1 MASEKIKPPINLSVL
16 ILFGL
21 ILLSLQLMSSA
32 TQESSQLSAM
42 YSWLLLVN
50 ALGSVVLLILV
61 GANIYS
67 LIQHTKRREAG
78 SRLTARMVSLF
89 VVLALAP
96 AVIVFYFS
104 MQFLH
109 QGIDSWFNVE
119 IDRAMEDALE
129 LSQASLDQRMRW
141 HLKQTKQLAENLEA
155 SSENLATL
163 EMENLRALSEASE
176 MTLFSRQG
184 RIITSSSINPSD
196 ILPSLP
202 DEHIWLQLRQNAEYV
217 ALAPVREDELM
228 IRVIVTVKG
237 QEQQYLQA
245 LYPVPVRIADLADSV
260 EFAFV
265 RYQEMNFLRDSL
277 KISFSL
283 ALSLVLLMSLLAAI
297 WVAFISIRNIIA
309 PVKELVKG
317 TQAVASG
324 HYDQLVPVIA
334 QDDLGF
340 LVESFNEMTLRIA
353 RASNETRMA
362 GIEVENQ
369 RAYLETILAN
379 LTAGV
384 ISFDALYKIR
394 TANQAAYRIFH
405 IHVNQFIGRTLLEL
419 VQGYAELAEPLKSI
433 QRLLEQ
439 ADDIWQQ
446 RIAFLGSNGR
456 QELLCRGTP
465 LFSQEGQR
473 VGAVVVF
480 DDVTDLMQAQR
491 NAAWGEVARRL
502 AHEIKNPLTLIQ
514 LSAER
519 LQHKLAGKLEPDYAA
534 ILQRSTQTIVQQ
546 VEAMKEMVDD
556 FSEYAKPSKKQTVDI
571 DLPALVQEVL
581 ALYALKSGVKFKAD
595 YETGLLMINGDPV
608 SIRQVLHN
616 LLKNALE
623 AIDAKGLIEI
633 SLRRVQKNN
642 TDFIEIAL
650 YDDGPGI
657 KDEQIEKIFEPYVT
671 TKAKGTGLGLA
682 IVKKIIEEHGGAIW
696 VDTGRKVGAGF
707 IIQLPACNI
716 ELLENI

>member
-1 MASEKIKPPINLSVL
+1 MAPEKIKFPFNLSVL

-61 GANIYS
+61 GANIYT

-78 SRLTARMVSLF
+78 SRLTTRMVSLF

-141 HLKQTKQLAENLEA
+141 HLKQTQQLTEKLED
-155 SSENLATL
+155 SSESLVTL
-163 EMENLRALSEASE
+163 EIENLREQSGASE

-184 RIITSSSINPSD
+184 RIIASSSINPGD

-217 ALAPVREDELM
+217 AVAPMHEEELM
-228 IRVIVTVKG
+228 IRVIVTVKA
-237 QEQQYLQA
+237 QEPQYLQA

-265 RYQEMNFLRDSL
+265 RYQEMNYLRNSL
-277 KISFSL
+277 KMSFSL

-324 HYDQLVPVIA
+324 HYDQQLPVIA

-340 LVESFNEMTLRIA
+340 LVESFNDMTHRIA
-353 RASNETRMA
+353 
-362 GIEVENQ
+362 
-369 RAYLETILAN
+369 
-379 LTAGV
+379 
-384 ISFDALYKIR
+384 
-394 TANQAAYRIFH
+394 
-405 IHVNQFIGRTLLEL
+405 
-419 VQGYAELAEPLKSI
+419 
-433 QRLLEQ
+433 
-439 ADDIWQQ
+439 
-446 RIAFLGSNGR
+446 
-456 QELLCRGTP
+456 
-465 LFSQEGQR
+465 
-473 VGAVVVF
+473 
-480 DDVTDLMQAQR
+480 
-491 NAAWGEVARRL
+491 
-502 AHEIKNPLTLIQ
+502 
-514 LSAER
+514 
-519 LQHKLAGKLEPDYAA
+519 
-534 ILQRSTQTIVQQ
+534 
-546 VEAMKEMVDD
+546 
-556 FSEYAKPSKKQTVDI
+556 
-571 DLPALVQEVL
+571 
-581 ALYALKSGVKFKAD
+581 SG
-595 YETGLLMINGDPV
+595 P
-608 SIRQVLHN
+608 R
-616 LLKNALE
+616 
-623 AIDAKGLIEI
+623 
-633 SLRRVQKNN
+633 
-642 TDFIEIAL
+642 
-650 YDDGPGI
+650 
-657 KDEQIEKIFEPYVT
+657 
-671 TKAKGTGLGLA
+671 
-682 IVKKIIEEHGGAIW
+682 
-696 VDTGRKVGAGF
+696 
-707 IIQLPACNI
+707 
-716 ELLENI
+716 

>member
-1 MASEKIKPPINLSVL
+1 MALKKIKLPVSLSVS

-42 YSWLLLVN
+42 YSWLLLAN
-50 ALGSVVLLILV
+50 ALGSVVLLGLV
-61 GANIYS
+61 GANIFA
-67 LIQHTKRREAG
+67 LTKQLKKREAG
-78 SRLTARMVSLF
+78 SRLTTRMVSLF
-89 VVLALAP
+89 VLLALAP
-96 AVIVFYFS
+96 AAIVFYFS

-141 HLKQTKQLAENLEA
+141 HLKQTQQIIEKLES

-163 EMENLRALSEASE
+163 ELENLRQQSEAAE
-176 MTLFSRQG
+176 MTVFSRQG
-184 RIITSSSINPSD
+184 RIIASSSVNPSD
-196 ILPSLP
+196 ILPNLP
-202 DEHIWLQLRQNAEYV
+202 DENIWLRLRQNAQYV
-217 ALAPVREDELM
+217 ALTPVHDDVLM
-228 IRVIVTVKG
+228 IRVIVTLKT

-245 LYPVPVRIADLADSV
+245 LYPVPIRIADLADSV
-260 EFAFV
+260 EFAFL
-265 RYQEMNFLRDSL
+265 RYQEMNYLRTSL
-277 KISFSL
+277 RWSFSL
-283 ALSLVLLMSLLAAI
+283 VLSLVLLMSLLAAI
-297 WVAFISIRNIIA
+297 WVAFISIRNIIS

-317 TQAVASG
+317 TRAVALG
-324 HYDQLVPVIA
+324 HYDQQLPVIA

-340 LVESFNEMTLRIA
+340 LVESFNDMTKRIA
-353 RASNETRMA
+353 EARDEIRLT
-362 GIEVENQ
+362 GVEVENQ

-384 ISFDALYKIR
+384 ISFDADYKIR
-394 TANQAAYRIFH
+394 TVNQAAYRIFRIQVQH
-405 IHVNQFIGRTLLEL
+405 FVGQTLLEL
-419 VQGYAELAEPLKSI
+419 ALSYSELAEPLKSI

-439 ADDIWQQ
+439 SDDIWQQ
-446 RIAFLGSNGR
+446 RLAFLGANGR

-480 DDVTDLMQAQR
+480 DDVTDLIQAQK

-502 AHEIKNPLTLIQ
+502 AHEIKNPLTPIQ

-519 LQHKLAGKLEPDYAA
+519 LQHKLADKLEPTDAA
-534 ILQRSTQTIVQQ
+534 MLERSTRTIVQQ
-546 VEAMKEMVDD
+546 VVAMKEMVDD
-556 FSEYAKPSKKQTVDI
+556 FSEYAKPSKKQTVII
-571 DLPALVQEVL
+571 DLPVLVQEVM
-581 ALYALKSGVKFKAD
+581 ALYVLKSGIRFKTN
-595 YETGLLMINGDPV
+595 YEAASLLIMGDPV

-616 LLKNALE
+616 LIKNALE
-623 AIDAKGLIEI
+623 AIETQGRIEI
-633 SLRRVQKNN
+633 NLHRVQKNDS
-642 TDFIEIAL
+642 DFIEIAL

-657 KDEQIEKIFEPYVT
+657 KDEQIETLFEPYVT

-696 VDTGRKVGAGF
+696 VDTSRKVGAGF
-707 IIQLPACNI
+707 IIQLPACNV
-716 ELLENI
+716 ET

>member
-1 MASEKIKPPINLSVL
+1 MVSNKIKPPISVS
-16 ILFGL
+16 IIVLFGM

-32 TQESSQLSAM
+32 TQESSELSAM

-50 ALGSVVLLILV
+50 TLGSVVLLGLV

-67 LIQHTKRREAG
+67 VVGQLKKREAG
-78 SRLTARMVSLF
+78 SRLTTRMILLF

-96 AVIVFYFS
+96 AAIVFYFS

-141 HLKQTKQLAENLEA
+141 HLKQTQQLAEKLETV
-155 SSENLATL
+155 SENLATL
-163 EMENLRALSEASE
+163 EIENLRDLSDASE

-184 RIITSSSINPSD
+184 RIVASSSINPSD

-202 DEHIWLQLRQNAEYV
+202 DEHIWLQLRQNNKYV
-217 ALAPVREDELM
+217 ALAPVREDDLM
-228 IRVIVTVKG
+228 IRVIVTVKT
-237 QEQQYLQA
+237 QEPQYLQA
-245 LYPVPVRIADLADSV
+245 LYPVPIRMADLADSV

-277 KISFSL
+277 KLSFSL

-297 WVAFISIRNIIA
+297 WVAFISIRSIVA

-324 HYDQLVPVIA
+324 QYDQQLPVIA

-340 LVESFNEMTLRIA
+340 LVESFNEMTHRIA
-353 RASNETRMA
+353 IARDETRQA
-362 GIEVENQ
+362 GFEVENQ

-384 ISFDALYKIR
+384 ISFDVDYKIR

-405 IHVNQFIGRTLLEL
+405 IHVNHFVDQTLLGL
-419 VQGYAELAEPLKSI
+419 VEGYAELAEPLKAI

-446 RIAFLGSNGR
+446 RIAFLGPNGR

-465 LFSQEGQR
+465 LFSQDGQR

-480 DDVTDLMQAQR
+480 DDVTDLIQAQK

-502 AHEIKNPLTLIQ
+502 AHEIKNPLTPIQ

-519 LQHKLAGKLEPDYAA
+519 LQLKLAPKLELIDAD
-534 ILQRSTQTIVQQ
+534 ILQRSTQTIIQQ

-556 FSEYAKPSKKQTVDI
+556 FSQYAKPSKKQAVKI
-571 DLPALVQEVL
+571 DLAELVQEVL
-581 ALYALKSGVKFKAD
+581 TLYSSKSGVIIRAEF
-595 YETGLLMINGDPV
+595 ESSLLMMKGDPV

-616 LLKNALE
+616 MLKNALE
-623 AIDAKGLIEI
+623 AIDGNGLIEI
-633 SLRRVQKNN
+633 SVHRVQKNN

-657 KDEQIEKIFEPYVT
+657 KDEQIEQIFEPYVT
-671 TKAKGTGLGLA
+671 TKSKGTGLGLA

-696 VDTGRKVGAGF
+696 VDTRRKIGAGF
-707 IIQLPACNI
+707 IIQLPA
-716 ELLENI
+716 L